1 MKSNVRTTLLF
12 VVLFVLAVTSL
23 FAAPPVFT
31 TDNITVTPASGSTL
45 TIGSTIT
52 ITVVDVNN
60 ITNPSLQFASATVDL
75 TQFGGPADQAMT
87 RVSNAPGQGQWRTSY
102 AVQLGTIDG
111 VANRKFTVTAVN
123 PDGSTSVEGTQSYT
137 VDNVPSMNNT
147 DFTGSLYLRIN
158 SSNSNELMKVGDT
171 VHLIAS
177 FRNYID
183 RVWVNWGATF
193 AGAPE
198 IEYPVTNGNVSIS
211 YTPASGSLPSSYVSD
226 LSVTISKMQSISNG
240 AAGPYLSL
248 PAWNR
253 VVSKNAAGQP
263 IAADLN
269 PPSMI
274 GAWDLYY
281 QSNLPLRFSPG
292 TVALDG
298 FTTTPSTFD
307 IYLKLP
313 GWSTLGGPTEFT
325 LRFTSENREVFE
337 KTYSLLD
344 SPATVTHLGSGEL
357 MVTWD
362 GRNNSGQIVG
372 PNALTTM
379 GITLIDVKDYVGNP
393 ALLTQIVGDGLPF
406 NGEFPAYGDM
416 SNPANHRLIY
426 GGGLAHVGTT
436 VAHRIHV
443 VVDRMAPTFATQ
455 PEFSAESDL
464 LGSPVRSLSIVRL
477 INDVNNNNTWDPGEV
492 VYYNYSNGNPASGN
506 FDTRLQTQRN
516 YTADHNQ
523 LRYETQKYWYV
534 VQRVGG
540 DPLDK
545 WFWNGASWLPMSG
558 FVQGTNPLVVPFP
571 VNAAVSEMVSV
582 PWNLGNLP
590 STIFT
595 GTTAGT
601 TYTASVYVQD
611 NAGNITKAAQDLSI
625 NISHVYMNIPLVQ
638 TIDVVSQHVTGPG
651 GLPVLNAGVKN
662 FYLTSQYGDDDP
674 GYSGP
679 FSGVYYNTQDQI
691 TFEVEVNNRNFL
703 RATNSVEF
711 RYQLLGIP
719 TPVTRYIQRSEF
731 GANNKA
737 TITIPANII
746 PIGAGTVA
754 PGTLWGVGGADN
766 PANYIQVVSHAIQY
780 TVNGVPFN
788 QSFDAIGADAFYLVI
803 PPAPVYPDPDWNV
816 YQLAASEQVFSPGN
830 PLYTYDAVTNPAN
843 DDVKDTTDLSFTIPT
858 GDNLNWRLEV
868 SKDATLIRQWNGALG
883 VGATPFTPAPYTFN
897 GLSSALVPA
906 VGALATEPL
915 TVSLYIEPV
924 PMADPGYVA
933 PPAGIYPNIDIVVDN
948 TNPKLVSGTGTSI
961 VENTRVINLDGPTRV
976 VTELQNTLDFTL
988 YTSEPL
994 TDNFGVAGAWQV
1006 KLVDEFNNPIM
1017 NGLVPV
1023 TATVTDVLASG
1034 DNKTFNL
1041 QVAVNGLA
1049 GTVTHENAILIVQLP
1064 WDSASNPGRYNTPSY
1079 PYNADVW
1086 HRDSAEYYLAFN
1098 ILDGKPRID
1107 TITFQH
1113 RGVTGLAGNVG
1124 GNWNPAVDKGFVGPT
1139 VTGQQNYTLTATVY
1153 GGAYRS
1159 MATTW
1164 TADLRPLLGTA
1175 AANAAVVPTS
1185 TTTGGSPN
1193 EAQVWTLT
1201 WTGTIPTAMSN
1212 AWTHNSTLDIPITI
1226 ITQDTDSPY
1235 PIAHQEV
1242 KNIVLT
1248 VDKQIPTGSNS
1259 TVTIVADGTAKA
1271 MNFTVADGTG
1281 SGINWTTEALT
1292 LNPNTGM
1299 TVTKVNNAQWTITI
1313 PTNSAVKHF
1322 SATYTVNDMMGNV
1335 FTLTRYINV
1344 DPVPHLTNVRI
1355 NNDASHFVPGTNLT
1369 VTWDIENSQRATGGQ
1384 LVLTSSIAVTG
1395 GSVNLTAAQLAAGTY
1410 TFNNFY
1416 NNNTALDNRTLT
1428 ATVTGWTTGYTSPT
1442 ASTTA
1447 NRNFTYGATT
1457 ATDNVDVI
1465 TVDSKPVI
1473 TAVNFKQGT
1482 QVINHL
1488 VPNMSG
1494 LTIEATVT
1502 SINDLNA
1509 LPTIAMVTPSGTI
1522 TGTFAWTGNPVIT
1535 AVGNTKTITWNGVS
1549 FTNLGWTPVSDI
1561 KVARFNVN
1569 TQTIY
1574 GYAATQYMHDM
1585 VVMKDPVAVV
1595 QGKTGRAPYAGTDP
1609 DGWFA
1614 PEHFLHTEY
1623 TFVTPVNE
1631 NTYPPIVAD
1640 FDLIEDNI
1648 TDNWRQAQAIGS
1660 GSTKN
1665 TLAQSLVRGTLTTN
1679 TINVN
1684 TYKYMAKWVIS
1695 PDVQSVWN
1703 AYDDGEAI
1711 DIFFDYTQ
1719 VTGQVSDTWDI
1730 KVDKKVPT
1738 YDNQLWIATGTTPPA
1753 SYQPLMNG
1761 FPGPSPEISVALNPN
1776 GTWPANQ
1783 KIYLKYVAMDGVG
1796 AGVLDIANPANPTGW
1811 TVAQVS
1817 HTVNPDGTAEKIISL
1832 TPNVPGNLN
1841 GNSTMTLTLGTVQ
1854 DAVGHLNYG
1863 GPVNSTDPNWVATPP
1878 VLNFNFRSDYATTHQ
1893 MIRGFKYLG
1902 GDRQDWATSPYVQA
1916 GAPIGMMLELSP
1928 VVPDNSRGTDVESIE
1943 VSSVQ
1948 LNTKTITNVTGG
1960 TDNWVTL
1967 EKDPVT
1973 GLYYLNANYN
1983 VNTNFAHGAGISMQY
1998 RINYLITYTD
2008 GSTSVPPAFVSPVIP
2023 NVVYVDKELPQF
2035 IFANNDPTNP
2045 NNQRSIFYWSES
2057 IGSAQEGYVVPGDT
2071 NGQLRLIFKDDN
2083 QYAYANPTTAPS
2095 VVISNLNQFV
2105 AGMPLNYTVQAS
2117 ELSYHNSYS
2126 LTINNNLY
2134 SYNNVWVAALDNMAI
2149 FAQNPPIFSST
2160 INYAITDVVG
2170 NGPIT
2175 GNRMVEIAANGPI
2188 VPIIREAR
2196 LLTTVPGSGTPV
2208 YNYLAQNVPATMQV
2222 YIDAEYAAFIED
2234 VWVEAFTGVQYGTK
2248 STPVLVPQAVHNV
2261 LNIAHDLWLV
2271 TIPVNPVN
2279 VNAHDN
2285 IDFVVHTKRNPFGGQ
2300 VFTGTYT
2307 VPVIVDGKDYIL
2319 DNTVIT
2325 GISSTQNIV
2334 GMLSPKADATIVASF
2349 NDIGELIVDN
2359 GVDALP
2365 VAIADWF
2372 VLQNATPEAF
2382 VNIAD
2387 PAIVING
2394 NDVVAT
2400 WTFDAAD
2407 INDALAAGVN
2417 QLAFTLQY
2425 QNIWG
2430 HTRTSAPITFN
2441 FDQHAP
2447 VISNDG
2453 ITFYQGD
2460 DIVQTDNYSAANYI
2474 ANNLNWTKVRFA
2486 MNDPELRAGV
2496 AGSGIQNI
2504 AIALDREAETY
2515 TPNPDPLQNMTATYN
2530 VAGNYIELAFNAG
2543 FTAFD
2548 LAEGYY
2554 NFTIDTFDGLDND
2567 AQYVQRLL
2575 YWHHPSQ
2582 MEIVP
2587 QHLSTIN
2594 VLKADGA
2601 INEFQITA
2609 FPNDPDGQVQ
2619 AVQFFL
2625 YEDVDGDGVYNAAID
2640 IDRTADLTN
2649 DSSNGAI
2656 DNLAPY
2662 TAMWNFDAPHY
2673 KYLVNAVYDRDASR
2687 QFLLR
2692 AAALSQGARAVTDSI
2707 VVINV
2712 VDNQA
2717 PVPNVPVIVGNQI
2730 FDYITTAN
2738 NVLTITATIDPIWI
2752 DAEEASFTIKD
2763 DLNNVIE
2770 TIDVLFVG
2778 GVATANWD
2786 YNGQEPGVFHV
2797 SVTATD
2803 FVGNTSAAVDAAPV
2817 SIQNPASL
2825 ISYNMTMTDVQGFD
2839 DETLIPAGTIYGT
2852 NNPVAAVGDIRLDT
2866 QFFINDPLH
2875 PLNGQLSLEGV
2886 QALTFKARVTN
2897 NVTGAVTVIDLVN
2910 DIALQPDYPAT
2921 GAIEVTPQII
2931 NNTVTLFIPDNF
2943 YMVAGY
2949 DAQDIS
2955 YDFFVELTPIHP
2967 AVLQAPV
2974 YTGIRLD
2981 YYAPVIA
2988 ITDATPNIT
2997 WSQNNRFE
3005 ITGDVA
3011 DVDAITMWWS
3021 SDNST
3026 WLAAQDANYQALPFQ
3041 SVALPTP
3048 HILFENW
3055 NTAGGSLET
3064 LLDYEGAVWVK
3075 VNAVD
3080 ALGNERESAPVQLF
3094 IDNVAPVTPVTHVAY
3109 RTHPDVEAGV
3119 PEGTYSSLHA
3129 LGTLAN
3135 EANNTINV
3143 VTSTQGNYGTS
3154 TLRIYVDPA
3163 QITNTSN
3170 VALGANNAWN
3180 NMASWYNGTSDFRPP
3195 VRLYH
3200 GFSATGDLNNI
3211 TWTPGALYDHE
3222 PWDGLYGFD
3231 IPAATIANEGAHYFI
3246 LASSDTRGNWEGNFA
3261 DDTQAFDGV
3270 FGYDEMVAAIDLT
3283 VNVTNIADVQVEVV
3297 APANNAIVGEWVNMA
3312 ANVTNNVGGVAVN
3325 EVVFQRKVGAAWVDM
3340 ATVANTATSDV
3351 HFHLYRKDIPA
3362 YDGLPNV
3369 PGVHLYV
3376 NNVNHGELI
3385 WNEATQSWSNTYELA
3400 QGNYNFEYFL
3410 DLNND
3415 GIISNLDDN
3424 IAIALGGLNMRS
3436 IMDPNGFTNFTVTP
3450 WVYSMNT
3457 EEITDGLY
3465 EFRAVPIDANGAAL
3479 FNYVSPST
3487 WLHIDNTAPA
3497 TTIESIG
3504 GVDRIRVALDPNN
3517 INVTYEQLKL
3527 AADVNE
3533 LLVARD
3539 DIIEV
3544 TYQYSAQVP
3553 GATIRQWNDF
3563 ASSTTM
3569 AGNYMVDFAVGL
3581 AGGIPSPLTDNI
3593 DNDADGLVDEAD
3605 EAEAVYYLRAVSR
3618 DIAGNY
3624 FTSNVIEVVVDGNA
3638 PLMQV
3643 QNINGELMADTQ
3655 NIFTIPTVGD
3665 VTITAGDITPA
3676 NFDAPVQAYFEYIY
3690 RPTVNAPWSAPQP
3703 FDVNDIWQPV
3713 ANGTASQ
3720 ILPAAL
3726 VQEGYYGF
3734 RAIARDV
3741 LRNINIAAAPYT
3753 YVVFD
3758 DGDGSNAHIVSLGA
3772 NPLDNNNPIP
3782 IISDEYAFAQS
3793 YTHFN
3798 GNINVVIDN
3807 PLEINTVTA
3816 RWAETV
3822 NGPWTNINTVA
3833 TNGAPSVMIPWTVPV
3848 LTRAPYIYLQVNAQD
3863 AFANTEASE
3872 IVKLYVDT
3880 TAPGAEVVAFTH
3892 TVEPVTNAKVLDHT
3906 ENISITL
3913 SYTNLPEADLIDV
3926 KDVIVRVIKNDGSK
3940 QVLDNASFTIVNSP
3954 AHSTFEITAVAMAAA
3969 NFDDGIYQLEIE
3981 LVDFAGNA
3989 SGIILPADYQM
4000 LYIDTEAPANLAI
4013 ASTNYVDHVA
4023 PYDAVINFRV
4033 DYTDLIGL
4041 NDTAGALSATF
4052 SYQAMEQVVTE
4063 YTLDAANGWID
4074 FSWDPSADFEQYITN
4089 GQMNINVSAVVKVT
4103 DLLGNE
4109 GIVPNTANF
4118 FTLTYGIPNTT
4129 KIMVVTDYAYNVN
4142 EDPNLPGDEYLDRVH
4157 MVNWNLP
4164 TPQVVATLGTDQ
4176 SNPQPLDIYAY
4187 LAHQSD
4193 IPAYGVDFYWYDA
4206 VADVWNLIGSDAAGT
4221 QWPFVHPG
4229 FMDQNQREYMASWD
4243 IQGLP
4248 TGDYQIKTVSRHLA
4262 GDSESVVTLHIYND
4276 HLVPNFSVNGAMNG
4290 QVERGETYTL
4300 ALNDAAAFTGNADF
4314 AQGVVYMYRYVNP
4327 NNNNSPT
4334 SEWMHFGDNQ
4344 GTFLT
4349 DWIQADYSFDWT
4361 VYPYYLYNNHV
4372 QIVAMALD
4380 QWGTTTP
4387 LAQVLPNSQYVH
4399 IVNQLA
4405 PAVSAAI
4412 VNWEATVLE
4421 DGVAHEAIVNATINT
4436 SSAPQD
4442 LVSVEFLYKLDTDA
4456 AFTSFDMQSGW
4467 TPAQMNNDLL
4477 VVSVPMNL
4485 LSDAIA
4491 VAGELK
4497 VVTTD
4502 VFGNTNEAV
4511 VNFNNLPTGTF
4522 VVTHDGEVLEGELER
4537 ESTVVLDANP
4547 IAAEIAAVQY
4557 FWAATPVAPAAPVW
4571 VPLTALNAA
4580 PWTLE
4585 WDVPQNWTFG
4595 DAYMLKA
4602 MVTDAEGN
4610 SFGYARSFVITD
4622 HTTDIVIDTVAGIAP
4637 TSIGI
4642 IAPRLHGDNIPVQVT
4657 VNDPAIPRVEFMIR
4671 AADETEWTSVDF
4683 VNFVN
4688 NPMIYVFDDL
4698 TELASGEYYIG
4709 VRAAGRNIYPVIAD
4723 QVLVTID
4730 NDIAVTV
4737 NSFAPETNGYFDG
4750 NNFVVN
4756 FTVANEDEIDEAA
4769 VALEY
4774 NTAIEPI
4781 WMPAAIATLTT
4792 TNGIDYVATFA
4803 NVNVPV
4809 DGFYNFRMRV
4819 QDSAIPMA
4827 NFMELDLAQNVLVDT
4842 GAPFVN
4848 MVSINGQTDL
4858 TQAIDIE
4865 LGTEAAITVS
4875 AYDIT
4880 GGQIHLIASGINR
4893 VEFYNGAE
4901 MIGEVLAGVRS
4912 REVYTFVWNTLG
4924 FEINTSHQIHAV
4936 AYDNAG
4942 NNTATLVY
4950 NVNIVAPQQL
4960 EAYAM
4965 IVAMDFDYN
4974 TSNNDVLYAVVKDW
4988 PNTGA
4993 TPAVTFEYF
5002 NGTAWNFFANGVD
5015 QGGYYSA
5022 NFNAELMNGVTALR
5036 GVVNGNYNAPMPE
5049 LAVSYNAVDH
5059 SLVTVD
5065 PAISANVF
5073 YLNELRVVESF
5084 QATPIVTALQGA
5096 APVMNEPYM
5105 MNGNQVVDIA
5115 INAAGTHTF
5124 WAAVLDNNGNVQ
5136 LTKAE
5141 VETVNAG
5148 TASDNGISFTVPAGG
5163 FGYFQNVA
5171 PAMPLIDGFNAL
5183 SPQHAF
5189 FAKDNAGNLVNR
5201 DLTIAI
5207 AAPAAEG
5214 TLVAVWYDETTGT
5227 WSAPMAVTDNGNGT
5241 VSVAGVPSGHIVTV
5255 LQYTG
5260 VGINAMFSSIDPVHS
5275 VGANLWTTDAP
5286 MLQFFIYEGMDTNG
5300 YIIPAAVS
5308 SLDLYLD
5315 DVVVAPTA
5323 AFDPATGLV
5332 GYQAAGLSAGVHTI
5346 RVVVEQNGFTASAE
5360 QTFHV
5365 DTTEPVIIASG
5376 SQITSTNRAITATI
5390 TDTETGILD
5399 AELTLGGVLVIPM
5412 SNLTVS
5418 GNTYTYNITDE
5429 DLFTLGYN
5437 FSQTMDLSASWT
5449 AENNLEM
5456 AVVNPVNVNYTVNI
5470 VGPGIVFTGFDNGWW
5485 INPTANTP
5493 LTFNVI
5499 APAGREIQDNLMI
5512 TLEELINDP
5521 VNGNYNNLIQQM
5533 QLTPVSVNGNVYS
5546 YSLNFGYSVAPNA
5559 HAIRLSVIAEDS
5571 YNVTTM
5577 SQQTYGIDYVAP
5589 IVWAVSPVGA
5599 PVNPGEF
5606 PVTYESAVI
5615 PYGTPVSIAVGFQD
5629 MQGFAI
5635 QETGEW
5641 VWVPADDTWH
5651 HDYLVYYTGASG
5663 INTNEVVVT
5672 LNGVALNGTVNGG
5685 AFTAL
5690 QTGLA
5695 PGLHTVVATVADNA
5709 GNAGSLSYTFTVTGG
5724 APSITF
5730 AGINGDPN
5738 NFWINSTNNNLLGFT
5753 VNTQGNVGIETV
5765 VANVYA
5771 EPSNMIIQGPITPTA
5786 NGNDYSFT
5794 LVGGIVPA
5802 GQFGVRLEVIATS
5815 VLGLTSTS
5823 NQTYGIDN
5831 DAPQITLTSPAEN
5844 SVFTQNALV
5853 NILATISDQIA
5864 TKGGVLGEARSI
5876 RMEKAGSG
5884 LDHIELK
5891 VFNPMGVD
5899 LFADVTI
5906 PVAQVVAQ
5914 NISGAQTAELGTYT
5928 IVMIAADQ
5936 AGNQSM
5942 VTRTFM
5948 VAPTTGPT
5956 VDFMDYNN
5964 GWLIANQ
5971 MNNLQFNV
5979 NGQGI
5984 SSVTANVYANP
5995 SEAMLMGPLTVNP
6008 VNGVYTVGVNGNMI
6022 PADQNSIRLEVTV
6035 NDQFGNQ
6042 VVANYYY
6049 NVDKIAP
6056 AITILNPA
6064 EGAEITRVNE
6074 ATKVMIEAQFADLM
6088 PGTKTKSG
6096 SGIASSRLVVIGPD
6110 GMQIG
6115 AAVET
6120 GAGIT
6125 ETSHELT
6132 DLALGN
6138 YIARVTVIDK
6148 AGNQAMASV
6157 NFSVVEPPAPPVALD
6172 ITSASIYPN
6181 PSDADTGARFSV
6193 SVNNRSTVS
6202 VRIYDFAGR
6211 EVRTMHHAAKADG
6224 KSTIEIVFDG
6234 RNNDGVKLA
6243 RGSYFARV
6251 IANDGMKTVEK
6262 VVKIAIRK

>member
-1753 SYQPLMNG
+1753 SYQALMNG

-1841 GNSTMTLTLGTVQ
+1841 GNSIMTLTLGTVQ

-1878 VLNFNFRSDYATTHQ
+1878 VLNFNFRSDYATTHE

-1902 GDRQDWATSPYVQA
+1902 ADRQDWATSPYVQA

-1967 EKDPVT
+1967 AKDPVT

-2035 IFANNDPTNP
+2035 IFDGTPTNP
-2045 NNQRSIFYWSES
+2045 LNQRSIFYWSES
-2057 IGSAQEGYVVPGDT
+2057 IGPSQEGYMVPGDT
-2071 NGQLRLIFKDDN
+2071 NGQLRLIFKDN
-2083 QYAYANPTTAPS
+2083 SGYADTNTSPN
-2095 VVISNLNQFV
+2095 VVVSGLNAFV
-2105 AGMPLNYTVQAS
+2105 AGMPANYIVPEAQVT
-2117 ELSYHNSYS
+2117 HHDSYS

-2134 SYNNVWVAALDNMAI
+2134 NYTDVWVAALDNMVI
-2149 FAQNPPIFSST
+2149 FAQNPPIFSTT

-2196 LLTTVPGSGTPV
+2196 LLTTVPGSGTTV

-2601 INEFQITA
+2601 INDFQITA

-2981 YYAPVIA
+2981 YYAPVVA

-5815 VLGLTSTS
+5815 VLGVTSTS